1 MAVAANVTQSA
12 FCRLDEVLL
21 TFGALTMEY
30 QDLRDTRGGD
40 RIACTAIL
48 DSLEKRWANADQN
61 VLIAA
66 VILNPFFKHSPFKA
80 LSRFQPANIYNLF
93 VILWNRFFPG
103 QHSPLTLYQNVI
115 DYLREKG
122 DFMTLQAT
130 VKVCLD
136 MSEGKVMCIYI
147 LQVSINTH
155 NHYRM
160 SRRTHGCC
168 STRSKSSD
176 AHRKKRCQ

>member
-40 RIACTAIL
+40 QVACDAIL
-48 DSLEKRWANADQN
+48 GSLEKRWANADQN

-80 LSRFQPANIYNLF
+80 LSQFQPANIYNLF
-93 VILWNRFFPG
+93 VILWDRFFPG
-103 QHSPLTLYQNVI
+103 QRAPIALYQNVI
-115 DYLREKG
+115 DYLRENG
-122 DFMTLQAT
+122 EFTTLPTT
-130 VKVCLD
+130 VKVCLNI
-136 MSEGKVMCIYI
+136 SERKVISHI
-147 LQVSINTH
+147 LAGSC
-155 NHYRM
+155 
-160 SRRTHGCC
+160 G
-168 STRSKSSD
+168 SS
-176 AHRKKRCQ
+176 QPF